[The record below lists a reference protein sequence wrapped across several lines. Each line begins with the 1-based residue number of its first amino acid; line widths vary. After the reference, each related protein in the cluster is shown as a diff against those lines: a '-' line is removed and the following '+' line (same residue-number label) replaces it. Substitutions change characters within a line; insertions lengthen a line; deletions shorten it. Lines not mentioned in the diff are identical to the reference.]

1 MRKYLLAVL
10 AIIAGTVIA
19 AETAQPALDAN
30 GNIAKIFIP
39 NIEDR
44 FTIQEWLFFFVG
56 SGLFSFSS
64 SNSRMPRQ
72 RNQAAM
78 PVAARALH
86 ITKCDANKHCK
97 RHVPLPSEDGK
108 STGVVVDS

>member
-10 AIIAGTVIA
+10 AIIAGTVLA

-44 FTIQEWLFFFVG
+44 FTIQE
-56 SGLFSFSS
+56 
-64 SNSRMPRQ
+64 
-72 RNQAAM
+72 
-78 PVAARALH
+78 
-86 ITKCDANKHCK
+86 
-97 RHVPLPSEDGK
+97 
-108 STGVVVDS
+108 